1 MTTTSN
7 SASSLIG
14 NNWLNQDSTQR
25 LVTIEK
31 LDLKEPGTAE
41 FFLKVA
47 QEDEHDAVR
56 CSAIASI
63 IKLDALELIRSVSG
77 KVQES
82 VQQQIHR
89 IVAGTLESDHSEQE
103 RIDKL
108 EQLPKNG
115 AKHVALITK
124 VKTIGNMAV
133 GAVEQ
138 NEDLADICLFASSV
152 HARKSAA
159 TKITDIQLLNEI
171 LTKVIGK
178 DKTVSKTIANRL
190 ATDFSDVNEDISTGA
205 TPEPKKNKKVSKKT
219 EKVEIPLVEPSI
231 EFEAVEKEALQ
242 LSYKNASRLFEIRSL
257 LRKLQARLVGAE
269 TNFNVKIDG
278 LQGKIAEKN
287 HQE

>member
-7 SASSLIG
+7 STSSLIG

-25 LVTIEK
+25 LDTIEK
-31 LDLKEPGTAE
+31 LDVKEPGTAE

-89 IVAGTLESDHSEQE
+89 IVAGTLESDHNEQE

-133 GAVEQ
+133 SAVEQ

-171 LTKVIGK
+171 LTKVTGK

-190 ATDFSDVNEDISTGA
+190 ATDFSDVNKNIST
-205 TPEPKKNKKVSKKT
+205 
-219 EKVEIPLVEPSI
+219 
-231 EFEAVEKEALQ
+231 
-242 LSYKNASRLFEIRSL
+242 
-257 LRKLQARLVGAE
+257 
-269 TNFNVKIDG
+269 
-278 LQGKIAEKN
+278 
-287 HQE
+287 